1 MSHGV
6 PIAAL
11 EDDHSHVLN
20 AKSALLKKSKGVN
33 KPKVNVNVE
42 GGGRLV
48 IREVINKKETDE
60 DEQVGK
66 SVLVMSCFFFWT
78 MSLLSTI
85 LLTSP

>member
-66 SVLVMSCFFFWT
+66 SIGCR
-78 MSLLSTI
+78 LSF
-85 LLTSP
+85 LGPCRCYRQFC